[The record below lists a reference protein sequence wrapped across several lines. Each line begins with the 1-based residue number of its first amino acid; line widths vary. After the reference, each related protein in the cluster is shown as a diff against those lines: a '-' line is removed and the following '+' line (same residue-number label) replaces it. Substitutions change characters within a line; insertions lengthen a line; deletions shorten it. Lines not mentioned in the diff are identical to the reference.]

1 MLFAT
6 IPSPVL
12 PPSQSGRRLNVNP
25 EAVVLQALQDLGAY
39 RHCLDAPLMKWITKE
54 RKGI

>member
-25 EAVVLQALQDLGAY
+25 EAVVLQALQDPGAY
-39 RHCLDAPLMKWITKE
+39 RHCLDAPVMKWITKE